1 MRPGLPYE
9 QIEGERQN
17 QAAAEEEQARLAAYR
32 EGEGG
37 GHVGARYSPPPHLAV
52 ANPESPPAEYVG
64 STPRM
69 TREARLPPHE
79 VRGHIDLGILSA
91 LGLGGEGSGSSSGG
105 RVESHYFPPTHL
117 DIVNPVSPP
126 AKHYVGST
134 SKPGPPQH
142 QDIDLGIL
150 SALGLGLGGSGSSGG
165 SGGKGGHVSPPA
177 LHRLLDIVNPVSP
190 PAKHYY
196 LGSGPRMTSGPQP
209 QVGGHIDL
217 GILSALGLGG
227 EGSGGGGQAPTPLP
241 EPILTGGIRTTITGK
256 TNTGRRGGSTGWT
269 PPRRVRTGTGNSKPP
284 IMDTRLSHGDLGVGS
299 TGGASTAPTT
309 STSTS
314 TSEAQPMSM
323 HPASRRGAAEE
334 DTTNAHLGHGRGPNL
349 SAERRFGA
357 RSITESTRA
366 HGRGPNLSAERRAA
380 SRGRQAKGEDVQ
392 DATVN
397 TPQPVGSSGS
407 PSGSSKSGGL
417 WGWLSTAGSDIQ
429 NAFTTLGNDL
439 MGGAQKAGSDIQNA
453 FTTLGNDLMGGAQNV
468 QNVMGTLGHDAT
480 TAAKDVYSDAEW
492 MVRHPDA
499 ALSKVERKVEWLGRE
514 IERHPV
520 ESAIIAGT
528 AVALG
533 LGAVFTGGADLA
545 VAPEAL
551 AEAAAIGAA
560 LNVGTGELSSKL
572 TTGKW
577 QSLEQVGLEA
587 AIGGALGAAGAV
599 GGSIIEA
606 GLGRMATSFAGGD
619 LSALS
624 SSSRALLGVGTRV
637 LGGSATNVVLTLP
650 FTRNATQLAEAA
662 AIGAAFGFAPE
673 AFGAVKKGFFDAVYR
688 LTPAEDEGGILS
700 GFRSKVGNAILHGY
714 TPSES
719 LPGGEVLTSVEGYGD
734 VRGIPRDTL
743 KATVGGSE
751 LFSEFGGQRAL
762 LTHTTTFDFGENA
775 EWTLKG
781 GGPRPGD
788 TRDFYLAPPEERG
801 GEAVSYDFYGG
812 RTGERDIP
820 TRWSLGKRPVI
831 RQLLFDQEVS
841 TLRPDVGEDYLSFR
855 WREGTEGA
863 GRVNVPHEN
872 WFYGHEEL
880 GGAQK
885 WGFEWQLTAPASY
898 RSQLFDPE
906 GNPLVDQMGR
916 PLTDMYVA
924 TPPSPNAEPDIT
936 VEIEG
941 KTTPMYK
948 VRNIFRL
955 KGDEALYDAEGKLIE
970 TYQYEGSKLVTGE
983 KLGWTIKQTLPEGR
997 LGEIPILRTLF
1008 SDFTKTEFLEARI
1021 EPVDAAATTEE
1032 VEEGEANQSD
1042 AGGGEATRE
1051 LDVEDY
1057 NRRLMEDQ
1065 EARVATLEDRYT
1077 LIPIFGARTAEKD
1090 MGRVGRGRNDG
1101 REPREQDWDWRW
1113 WRRDGGLGWRE
1124 PRGRTPEREPRGRTP
1139 SLRRNT
1145 PQYIRLFWV
1154 RPPSGKKKKITY
1166 PLLKPTFSFVLPPLW
1181 QPLPKTNLKGVE
1193 NPFYRELAH
1202 PLAVNPLEAFFS

>member
-37 GHVGARYSPPPHLAV
+37 GHVGARYSPPP
-52 ANPESPPAEYVG
+52 
-64 STPRM
+64 
-69 TREARLPPHE
+69 
-79 VRGHIDLGILSA
+79 
-91 LGLGGEGSGSSSGG
+91 
-105 RVESHYFPPTHL
+105 HL

-227 EGSGGGGQAPTPLP
+227 EGSGGGDQAPTPLP

-349 SAERRFGA
+349 SAERR
-357 RSITESTRA
+357 
-366 HGRGPNLSAERRAA
+366 AA

-417 WGWLSTAGSDIQ
+417 WGWLSTAGSDVQ
-429 NAFTTLGNDL
+429 NAFTTV
-439 MGGAQKAGSDIQNA
+439 
-453 FTTLGNDLMGGAQNV
+453 GNDLMGGAQNV

-480 TAAKDVYSDAEW
+480 TAAKDVYSDAKW

-751 LFSEFGGQRAL
+751 LYSEFGGQRAL

-841 TLRPDVGEDYLSFR
+841 TLRPDAGEDYLSFR

-1090 MGRVGRGRNDG
+1090 MGRVGQGRNDG

-1154 RPPSGKKKKITY
+1154 RPPSWKKKITY

-1202 PLAVNPLEAFFS
+1202 PLAVDPLEAFFS